1 MQVETPR
8 LTRHKS
14 PSRVDPRIHSLA
26 PYEVFAFTDA
36 TVFAEVSTATVNVH
50 FEGSRAVI
58 VNRLVERPAGRF
70 TTPLWSLSGSVDVE
84 RMRVPELVGEPA
96 EPSMHPVSDRITTNA
111 GSRRGTTEMI
121 LMQQSGYRRNG
132 QVALAR
138 TAKWHSR
145 TTPPAGSPEID
156 TIRRCLAP

>member
-1 MQVETPR
+1 VLCFEDREASDAGRDTR

-14 PSRVDPRIHSLA
+14 PSRVDPRIHSLV

-70 TTPLWSLSGSVDVE
+70 TTPLWSLSGSVDVDVE
-84 RMRVPELVGEPA
+84 RGRVPELMGEPA
-96 EPSMHPVSDRITTNA
+96 ESSMHPVSGRITTNA
-111 GSRRGTTEMI
+111 SSRRDTKPMI
-121 LMQQSGYRRNG
+121 LMQQSRLVRPTGTR
-132 QVALAR
+132 
-138 TAKWHSR
+138 
-145 TTPPAGSPEID
+145 
-156 TIRRCLAP
+156 